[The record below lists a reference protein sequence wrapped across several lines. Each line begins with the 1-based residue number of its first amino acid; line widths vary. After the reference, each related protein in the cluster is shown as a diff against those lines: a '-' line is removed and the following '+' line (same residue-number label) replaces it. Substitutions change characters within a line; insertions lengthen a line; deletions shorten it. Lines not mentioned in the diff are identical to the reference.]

1 MANERAY
8 QQIQGTK
15 PQTLGYSLND
25 SPAGLAAWIVEK
37 FHGWSDLSQD
47 QSGDLGSKFTMDE
60 LLTNISI
67 YWFTETITSSTRIYY
82 ENRNTPREKLMG
94 YIDVPTGG
102 AIFPAEITATPRS
115 WAEDSYNII
124 SWTVMPS
131 GGHFAAME
139 ETDLLIDD
147 VRSFFEELR

>member
-115 WAEDSYNII
+115 WAEDSYNIV